1 MRTDYKFENMNAIE
15 VDKVSKKYYKYDSS
29 EKNLRHLFKQRKVM
43 ENFEDGAFWALE
55 NVSFN
60 IEVGTTV
67 GLVGRNGSG
76 KSTLLKIISRITNPT
91 KGQLRI
97 WGRVASLLEVGTG
110 FHPDLS
116 GKENIFFNGSLLGMT
131 KLEIQSKYDQILEFS
146 EIGDFI
152 HMPVKKYSSG
162 MYTRL
167 AFAVGAFLE
176 SEILIIDEVLEVGD
190 STFQQKCLSHIKHLK
205 DQGRTIILVSHN
217 QTLIDTV
224 CDSIVYLHK
233 GKLLYAGPTRDYL
246 NII

>member
-1 MRTDYKFENMNAIE
+1 MNAIE

-110 FHPDLS
+110 KKKSQIAKGS
-116 GKENIFFNGSLLGMT
+116 GEFGRWRDV
-131 KLEIQSKYDQILEFS
+131 SKGF
-146 EIGDFI
+146 G
-152 HMPVKKYSSG
+152 KKYS
-162 MYTRL
+162 RP
-167 AFAVGAFLE
+167 E
-176 SEILIIDEVLEVGD
+176 E
-190 STFQQKCLSHIKHLK
+190 QC
-205 DQGRTIILVSHN
+205 
-217 QTLIDTV
+217 
-224 CDSIVYLHK
+224 
-233 GKLLYAGPTRDYL
+233 
-246 NII
+246 